1 MDKVDFK
8 KTLGRLYNAPS
19 DEFAAVDVPPM
30 QFVKVDGEGDPNTA
44 SAYRTA
50 VEWLYGVS
58 YAMKFAARSAL
69 GRDYVVPPLEGLWS
83 ADDPRSFVSR
93 DKDRWRWTM
102 MILVPEFVTHAMF
115 EEAVAKTGRKSGTP
129 PETLRL
135 EDYHEGPSLQI
146 LHIGSYDDEGPVL
159 ARLHDVVMPGENM
172 DFNGPHHEIY
182 LGDPRRTEPSKLR
195 TILRQPVKAAARAR

>member
-8 KTLGRLYNAPS
+8 KTLKQLYSAPS
-19 DEFAAVDVPPM
+19 GEFVAVDVPPM
-30 QFVKVDGEGDPNTA
+30 QFVMVDGEGDPNTA
-44 SAYRTA
+44 PAYRTA
-50 VEWLYGVS
+50 VEWLYGTS
-58 YAMKFAARSAL
+58 YAMKFAAKLSL

-83 ADDPRSFVSR
+83 ADDPRSFTSR

-135 EDYHEGPSLQI
+135 EVYHEGLSLQI
-146 LHIGSYDDEGPVL
+146 LHIGSYDHEGPIL
-159 ARLHDVVMPGENM
+159 ARLHTVVMLEKKM

-182 LGDPRRTEPSKLR
+182 LGDPRKTEPSKLR
-195 TILRQPVKAAARAR
+195 TILRQPVKAVAPA

>member
-8 KTLGRLYNAPS
+8 KTLKQLYSAPS
-19 DEFAAVDVPPM
+19 GEFVAVDVPPM
-30 QFVKVDGEGDPNTA
+30 QFVMVDGEGDPNTA
-44 SAYRTA
+44 PAYRTA
-50 VEWLYGVS
+50 VEWLYGAS
-58 YAMKFAARSAL
+58 YAMKFAAKLSL

-83 ADDPRSFVSR
+83 ADDPRSFTSR

-102 MILVPEFVTHAMF
+102 MILVPEFVTHTMF

-135 EDYHEGPSLQI
+135 EVYHEGPSLQI

-159 ARLHDVVMPGENM
+159 ARLHTVVMPEEKM

-182 LGDPRRTEPSKLR
+182 LGDPRKTVPSKLR
-195 TILRQPVKAAARAR
+195 TILRQPVKAIAPA